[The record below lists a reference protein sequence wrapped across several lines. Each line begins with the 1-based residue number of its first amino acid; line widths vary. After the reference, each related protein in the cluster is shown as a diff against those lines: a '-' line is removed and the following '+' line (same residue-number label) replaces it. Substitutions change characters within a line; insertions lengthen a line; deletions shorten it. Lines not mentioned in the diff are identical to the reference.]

1 MKQILV
7 LVLLMLFQ
15 AGLLR
20 GETEPNDVA
29 GQANPLLYNGSDTGS
44 LSGTDV
50 YDWFYIDLPQAGI
63 LQLTIH
69 KTGTGNGWMYLRDGE
84 NAAVPEITNI
94 YLNYWES
101 PAEGWVLSYP
111 VLPGRYYV
119 QFTKGD
125 YALNYRIASILL
137 PPDWPADPEP
147 DNTAGTALPLP
158 VNGDVTGNVHYYG
171 AGLGVDVED
180 WYVLDVPK
188 GGLLQLVIHKRGAGN
203 AWIYLRDG
211 ENIALPEITNVY
223 TQYWES
229 PPEGLLL
236 SYPVLAGRY
245 YVQVANGG
253 GIVNYQIKST
263 LTPPGWP
270 EDPEPNDD
278 MSTAQPFPINDSISG
293 LVGYYKVNSGPDPAD
308 WYVLNVPERGMLR
321 FVMAKTG
328 FSNANVRLR
337 DANAEIGS
345 AYLGFGDLTSA
356 FSKTVQAGTYYL
368 VLEKLNN
375 DYQYKVALQ
384 FTPAPVAG
392 FTYQQAGNTIAFEN
406 TSLKGETFTWNFD
419 DGATGATVNA
429 YHEYTT
435 PGNYAVCL
443 IAANPVDRDTFCR
456 QVVIPGLARAYP
468 DKAGNTGDA
477 SLRIYGGGLDT
488 SCLVKLVQGGVI
500 IAQSTLTGYGGKSAI
515 ISLLDLRNKPTGVYD
530 LVVEKPGGP
539 TYTIPNGFTIL
550 PGTSPDPW
558 VSIVGRDR
566 ILFNT
571 WTTYTV
577 NYGNNGNVDARLVP
591 VWFVFSNQPDLQI
604 EFPKVFFYDPDST
617 GAEKPEEG
625 LYMETDSL
633 FGKPFDARVYPLLIP
648 LIPAGTVQSFQIRIK
663 TGSNLH
669 IEAWA
674 EKPWY
679 QSPINQNKIECMGD
693 AFSEAPDEL
702 NLTTDKVFCAKLFTA
717 LFYDGIMDGY
727 WKDRRRDL
735 FAVQPDFFSSTL
747 KCLRAAVKVC
757 GVSDPQDRKE
767 IADWVTNW
775 IINRQMTDRHILVK
789 GGNQCPLEFAPQN
802 PQSKPLTAVSS
813 LDPNEK
819 TGLQGYGDQHYL
831 APRAELPYV
840 IHFENTADATAPAH
854 TVVIT
859 DQLDVSKFDLSTF
872 RFGDIQIA
880 GRRIQADA
888 GARAFVQDFNIENLG
903 VTVRILGALDPT
915 SGKVEW
921 VFRSLDPNTLED
933 IDDPDRGFLPPN
945 LAAPE
950 GEGSVSF
957 SVRLKAVPQQDEQIR
972 NEASIIFDANVPILT
987 NEHLLTFDRVA
998 PQSAVEA
1005 LPPNIQDHPFTV
1017 RWDGSDDGSGVGYYS
1032 VFVSENG
1039 GPDSLWMAGT
1049 IETSAV
1055 FTGKV
1060 GHVYRFYSIATDHV
1074 GNIEAAPATADAE
1087 TTITVGT
1094 NDPDG
1099 AGHVLTLYP
1108 NPATDRVI
1116 VQYSGNN
1123 EGNLTLSDYTG
1134 RVIRTLHFRGA
1145 GQQEMATDNLPAGIY
1160 VWNWTPL
1167 APAPGQKGKL
1177 MISAFAF

>member
-1 MKQILV
+1 MKQIFLV
-7 LVLLMLFQ
+7 VFLILFQ

-20 GETEPNDVA
+20 GETEPNDLA
-29 GQANPLLYNGSDTGS
+29 DQANPLLYNGSDTGS

-84 NAAVPEITNI
+84 NAALPEITNL
-94 YLNYWES
+94 YMGYWES

-125 YALNYRIASILL
+125 YALNYRIVSNLL
-137 PPDWPADPEP
+137 PPDWAADPEP
-147 DNTAGTALPLP
+147 NNSAGTALTLP
-158 VNGDVTGNVHYYG
+158 VGGIVSGNIHYYG
-171 AGLGVDVED
+171 AGLGVDQED
-180 WYVLDVPK
+180 WFVLNVPK
-188 GGLLQLVIHKRGAGN
+188 GGILQLVVHKKGAGN

-211 ENIALPEITNVY
+211 ENAALPEIANVY
-223 TQYWES
+223 TQYWDS

-263 LTPPGWP
+263 LTPPAWP
-270 EDPEPNDD
+270 EDQEPNDD
-278 MSTAQPFPINDSISG
+278 KAAAKPFAMNDSISG

-308 WYVLNVPERGMLR
+308 WYALNVPERGLLR
-321 FVMAKTG
+321 FDITKTG
-328 FSNANVRLR
+328 YSNANVRLR
-337 DANAEIGS
+337 DANAEIGGT
-345 AYLGFGDLTSA
+345 YLGFGDLTST

-368 VLEKLNN
+368 VLEKLTD
-375 DYQYKVALQ
+375 DYQYKVALH

-392 FTYQQAGNTIAFEN
+392 FTYQQAGNTVAFEN
-406 TSLKGETFTWNFD
+406 TSLEGETFTWNFD
-419 DGATGATVNA
+419 DGATGTTVNA
-429 YHEYTT
+429 YHEYAM
-435 PGNYAVCL
+435 PGNYEVCL

-456 QVVIPGLARAYP
+456 QVIISGLARAYP

-477 SLRIYGGGLDT
+477 SLRIFGGGLDT
-488 SCLVKLVQGGVI
+488 SYLVKLVQGGAT

-539 TYTIPNGFTIL
+539 KYTIPKGFTIL

-577 NYGNNGNVDARLVP
+577 NYGNKGNVDARLVP
-591 VWFVFSNQPDLQI
+591 VWFVFSNPPDLEI
-604 EFPKVFFYDPDST
+604 EFPEVFFYDPDST
-617 GAEKPEEG
+617 GTEAPEEG

-633 FGKPFDARVYPLLIP
+633 FGKPFAARVYPLLIP
-648 LIPAGTVQSFQIRIK
+648 LIPAGTVQSFRIRIK
-663 TGSNLH
+663 TGGNLH

-679 QSPINQNKIECMGD
+679 QSPVDQNKIECFGD
-693 AFSEAPDEL
+693 ALSEAPPEL

-717 LFYDGIMDGY
+717 LFYDRIMDEF
-727 WKDRRRDL
+727 WQDKRNDPNPQL
-735 FAVQPDFFSSTL
+735 PDFFSSVL
-747 KCLRAAVKVC
+747 KSLRVAVKVC
-757 GVSDPQDRKE
+757 GVSDPEERKE
-767 IADWVTNW
+767 IANWVTNW
-775 IINRQMTDRHILVK
+775 IINRQIIDRLVQAK

-831 APRAELPYV
+831 APREELPYV
-840 IHFENTADATAPAH
+840 IHFENTASATAPAH

-859 DQLDVSKFDLSTF
+859 DQLDVSKFDLGTF

-880 GRRIQADA
+880 GQRIRADA

-903 VTVRILGALDPT
+903 VTVRILGALDAL

-921 VFRSLDPNTLED
+921 VFRSLDPNTLDD

-945 LAAPE
+945 LTAPE

-957 SVRLKAVPQQDEQIR
+957 SVRLKAVPQQGEQVR
-972 NEASIIFDANVPILT
+972 NEASIVFDANAPILT
-987 NEHLLTFDRVA
+987 NEHFLSFDRVA

-1005 LPPNIQDHPFTV
+1005 LPPNIQDHPFPV
-1017 RWDGSDDGSGVGYYS
+1017 HWDGSDAGSGIGYYN
-1032 VFVSENG
+1032 VYVSENG
-1039 GPDSLWMAGT
+1039 GPDSLWMAGAT
-1049 IETSAV
+1049 ETTAI

-1074 GNIEAAPATADAE
+1074 GNIEAVPATADAQ
-1087 TTITVGT
+1087 TTVTVGA

-1099 AGHVLTLYP
+1099 AGHALTLYP
-1108 NPATDRVI
+1108 NPAADRVI
-1116 VQYSGNN
+1116 VQYSGIC
-1123 EGNLTLSDYTG
+1123 EGSLTLADHTG
-1134 RVIRTLHFRGA
+1134 RIVRTLHFRGA
-1145 GQQEMATDNLPAGIY
+1145 GQQEMATGNLPAGIY
-1160 VWNWTPL
+1160 IWSWTPL
-1167 APAPGQKGKL
+1167 GPSAGWNGKL
-1177 MISAFAF
+1177 MIVR